1 MMMTLLTLLL
11 AQASAPVAEAP
22 SDQDVARETVA
33 INKLLDKW
41 KGGIFKQNGKITC
54 RTETSSGD
62 QAVDILRCGA
72 MVGCYAP
79 RVDELDA
86 IATSDASR
94 EERQEQMKAI
104 KDEVQP
110 CVARAQRLGV
120 RRLAIVRA
128 SQ

>member
-86 IATSDASR
+86 IAISDASR